1 MTAVIYARYS
11 SDNQREE
18 SIEGQIREC
27 KVFAEKNDMHV
38 TGTYIDRAY
47 SAKTDNRPE
56 FQRMI
61 KDSAKR
67 LFDVVIVWKLDRFAR
82 NRYDAAYYKNALRKN
97 KVRVVSAMENI
108 SDSPEGILMEA
119 MLEGYAEYYSAELAQ
134 KVTRGLTENA
144 LKCRF
149 NGSTPPVGYKVSA
162 DQKYEAD
169 PVTAPIVKEA
179 FERYAAGEPMKEIVV
194 FLTESGIRSGR
205 GNPPSINTVT
215 RILHNRKYI
224 GEYSFKDIVVPGGM
238 PAIVS
243 EDLFN
248 RVQERMAKTKRA
260 PAQHKAEDD
269 YILTT
274 KLRCGKCKC
283 FMVGESGRSKSGYSQ
298 YRYYKCVSAKKRR
311 GCDKK
316 AVRKDWIED
325 LVIDRIRQLLFDD
338 ELIDRIA
345 DKLVEESEKES
356 AVLPNL
362 ERQLAETE
370 KAITNMLNAIQSGI
384 VTTSTKQRLEELE
397 ERKETLEIDILRE
410 KAERPVISRE
420 MFRAWIEHFREGDAG
435 DRKHRQMLA
444 DRFVNVIYLYDDH
457 LEIFL
462 NFREGAETI
471 AIDKSNNKKAHHQ
484 KAEQGKTSSEPA
496 ELNSSDLTS
505 LGPPTKKPNLSTRQ
519 IRFL

>member
-18 SIEGQIREC
+18 SIEGQIRENTE
-27 KVFAEKNDMHV
+27 FARKNGMDIA
-38 TGTYIDRAY
+38 GTYIDRAL

-238 PAIVS
+238 PDIVS

-338 ELIDRIA
+338 ELIERIA
-345 DKLVEESEKES
+345 DALIEELGKES
-356 AVLPNL
+356 SILPNL
-362 ERQLAETE
+362 RRQLFETE
-370 KAITNMLNAIQSGI
+370 KGITNMLNAIQSGI
-384 VTTSTKQRLEELE
+384 VTASTKGRLEELE
-397 ERKETLEIDILRE
+397 VQKESLKLSILKE
-410 KAERPVISRE
+410 EAERPVISKE
-420 MFRAWIEHFREGDAG
+420 IFKGWIEHFREYDTT
-435 DRKHRQMLA
+435 DTDQRQRLV
-444 DRFVNVIYLYDDH
+444 DHFVNSIYLYDDH
-457 LEIFL
+457 FDLFL

-471 AIDKSNNKKAHHQ
+471 SFTHADMKKRAS
-484 KAEQGKTSSEPA
+484 GKNRSHVGNEKF
-496 ELNSSDLTS
+496 NSSDLTS
-505 LGPPTKKPNLSTRQ
+505 LGPLKRKGT
-519 IRFL
+519 